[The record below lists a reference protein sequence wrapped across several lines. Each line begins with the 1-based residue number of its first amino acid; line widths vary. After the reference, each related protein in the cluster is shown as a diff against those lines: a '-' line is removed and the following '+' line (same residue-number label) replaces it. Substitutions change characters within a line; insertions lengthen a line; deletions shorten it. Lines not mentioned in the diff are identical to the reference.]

1 MAVIGLTVVSTSVLT
16 GVMAPV
22 APAMVTEP
30 MTAESTVAPMAA
42 ESMTAESTVAPM
54 AAESMMAAAEPAVS
68 TVLPDATAGVDGAN
82 QKEQSGR

>member
-42 ESMTAESTVAPM
+42 ESM
-54 AAESMMAAAEPAVS
+54 MAAAEPVVS
-68 TVLPDATAGVDGAN
+68 TVLPEATAGVGGAD
-82 QKEQSGR
+82 QKEHSGR

>member
-1 MAVIGLTVVSTSVLT
+1 MAVIGLTVGSTSVLT

-22 APAMVTEP
+22 ALAMVTEP

-42 ESMTAESTVAPM
+42 ESM
-54 AAESMMAAAEPAVS
+54 MAAAETVVS
-68 TVLPDATAGVDGAN
+68 TVLPEATAGVDGAD

>member
-22 APAMVTEP
+22 ALAMVTEP

-42 ESMTAESTVAPM
+42 ESM
-54 AAESMMAAAEPAVS
+54 MAAAETVVS
-68 TVLPDATAGVDGAN
+68 TVLPEATAGVDGAD